1 MMQITEA
8 PSKIDALKPDQE
20 TKKRIVEGQCKGK
33 IEFRDVWFRYPTR
46 LGQWIFKG
54 LNLTVYPNEVVAI
67 VGESGAGKSTFI
79 NLLMRFYDPE
89 FGEVLVDD
97 VPIKEY
103 NIYDL
108 RRQMGLVMQ
117 EPTLFNYPIK
127 DNILYGCKE
136 ASN

>member
-1 MMQITEA
+1 M
-8 PSKIDALKPDQE
+8 
-20 TKKRIVEGQCKGK
+20 
-33 IEFRDVWFRYPTR
+33 
-46 LGQWIFKG
+46 
-54 LNLTVYPNEVVAI
+54 YPNEVVAI

-89 FGEVLVDD
+89 FGEVFVDD
-97 VPIKEY
+97 LPVKEY
-103 NIYDL
+103 NIFDL

-136 ASN
+136 ASNEMIVESARTANALEFIES